1 MHAIYI
7 YIYIMMD
14 PTVAAQYKFREV
26 GPHFDSAISSGLI
39 PVYTSANRFSEYPY
53 TLFRRWKSWD
63 DK

>member
-1 MHAIYI
+1 MV
-7 YIYIMMD
+7 D

-39 PVYTSANRFSEYPY
+39 SVYTSANRCSEYPY
-53 TLFRRWKSWD
+53 TVFRSWKSCD